1 MLSESGKVDLFLKK
15 NKSAQLPK
23 KKKEKLKSK
32 AAERKELLNH
42 LKLLA
47 KLEAEVN
54 WKQNYGEKK
63 GFFFLQHFYSNATKW
78 ENPSLGSQKT
88 LNPKPNLLCDA
99 CQHF

>member
-1 MLSESGKVDLFLKK
+1 MLLQVIQVYFILYACLLSESGKVDLFLKK
-15 NKSAQLPK
+15 KSAQLP

-54 WKQNYGEKK
+54 WKQNYGKK
-63 GFFFLQHFYSNATKW
+63 SFFFLQHLFQCHQMEKW
-78 ENPSLGSQKT
+78 KNSSLGSQKT
-88 LNPKPNLLCDA
+88 
-99 CQHF
+99 

>member
-1 MLSESGKVDLFLKK
+1 MLLQVIQVYFILYACLLSESGKVDLFLKK
-15 NKSAQLPK
+15 KSAQLP

-54 WKQNYGEKK
+54 WKQNYGKK
-63 GFFFLQHFYSNATKW
+63 VSSFSIPFIPMPPHGKVLVLRKH
-78 ENPSLGSQKT
+78 
-88 LNPKPNLLCDA
+88 
-99 CQHF
+99 